1 MRVPFLLAAAT
12 LGLLAAGPEATPL
25 PDGQR
30 PAGAALDGAM
40 LAVWGAGGAA
50 LYDLNARRWSPVM
63 PGSYGEGGAFADVD
77 IDGAADLVLAG
88 THGLTWR
95 QAPGWREQVID
106 PGVVSG
112 DVVFAAPEGRR
123 GVLVLHR
130 GGQLRF
136 YGAPARGGASWTA
149 RDIYSFYSAVDQG
162 GLLTVDVDRD
172 GRDDLLCGNY
182 WLRPPARFEESWRLF
197 AIKRWSEDPLAALT
211 AWAALP
217 SGDLAAAQ
225 RAKGSAR
232 LAWYRRPA
240 DPRQLWEERVVD
252 SGLDQPATLAA
263 VPGAGLLVAERG
275 PRGRVLFYPANF
287 SKRPRLLAQGHPV
300 VRGFLVRGRL
310 LAVGERVIWWIAI
323 P

>member
-12 LGLLAAGPEATPL
+12 LGLLAASPEAIPL
-25 PDGQR
+25 PDGLR
-30 PAGAALDGAM
+30 PAGAALDGAV

-50 LYDLNARRWSPVM
+50 LYDLDARRWSPVM
-63 PGSYGEGGAFADVD
+63 PGCYGEGGAFADVD
-77 IDGAADLVLAG
+77 ADGAADLVLAG
-88 THGLTWR
+88 PRGLTWR

-106 PGVVSG
+106 PGVVSR
-112 DVVFAAPEGRR
+112 DVVFAAQEGRR

-136 YGAPARGGASWTA
+136 YGAPARGVSWTA

-172 GRDDLLCGNY
+172 GREDLLCGNY
-182 WLRPPARFEESWRLF
+182 WLRPSARFEGSWRLF
-197 AIKRWSEDPLAALT
+197 AIKLWSEDPLAALT

-225 RAKGSAR
+225 RARSPAR

-240 DPRQLWEERVVD
+240 DPRHLWEERVVD

-263 VPGAGLLVAERG
+263 VPGAGLLVAEQG
-275 PRGRVLFYPANF
+275 PRGRVLLYPAGF
-287 SKRPRLLAQGHPV
+287 SRRPRLLAQDYPV
-300 VRGFLVRGRL
+300 VRGFLLRGRL
-310 LAVGERVIWWIAI
+310 LAVGEQVIRWIAI
-323 P
+323 R